1 MIANLDPEIEEP
13 DSLEVLKF
21 KHIIF
26 PLVILGLGSS
36 LAILI
41 FLCEIWFRNSQ
52 KPIHVTGGYEVDE
65 YDAPE
70 E

>member
-52 KPIHVTGGYEVDE
+52 KPIHEVDE